1 MKNLLYT
8 FLILMSCS
16 CASSKKITTLTL
28 EKSPCLGDCVSY
40 SLSFVKESGVT
51 FFVFVSQGKTSS
63 IELPTKIEKEIS
75 SEIDALCTEELNSF
89 YGRKGERDLQKIKL
103 QLKGNNIRKCMIEM
117 RSDVSGFYK
126 GFIYCSGLA
135 EAYEIADLCT
145 IAVEKSFGLKLPIVV
160 KRGCSAGR

>member
-1 MKNLLYT
+1 MSFKTYRMKNLLYT

-51 FFVFVSQGKTSS
+51 FFVFVSQGETSS

-103 QLKGNNIRKCMIEM
+103 QLKGKTIEIN
-117 RSDVSGFYK
+117 GTQH
-126 GFIYCSGLA
+126 IP
-135 EAYEIADLCT
+135 
-145 IAVEKSFGLKLPIVV
+145 EKLQPLLNTLNQLIQN
-160 KRGCSAGR
+160 